1 MVISISDPSMIGLMM
16 TVLLV
21 TFGKVL
27 YHYITVNK
35 DDLKEDKKERTD
47 G

>member
-1 MVISISDPSMIGLMM
+1 MVISISDPSMIGIMM

-21 TFGKVL
+21 TFGKVI
-27 YHYITVNK
+27 YHYITINK
-35 DDLKEDKKERTD
+35 DDLKDKKERKD